1 MPATVNVVKD
11 RRLYVDGFD
20 LSGVV
25 FQQELSV
32 GYEEVD
38 AIVSNDTARVSVPGL
53 QTVSLVHEGY
63 ISEGATGADAV
74 LKARAGDSGVVCTSS
89 PQTAADGE
97 VGYFLNASGYQY
109 DQSINMGELPGFEF
123 RVGPS
128 NSVGLVRGT
137 IMTDAR
143 SAKTATGN
151 GTARQLG
158 AVASAESLYAAMH
171 VVAAS
176 GTTPTLDMI
185 VESDDNSGIT
195 SGVTRITFTQEV
207 AVGAQ
212 YATAVAGPIT
222 DDWWRVGWT
231 IGGTGPS
238 FTVIVTVGIQ

>member
-1 MPATVNVVKD
+1 
-11 RRLYVDGFD
+11 
-20 LSGVV
+20 
-25 FQQELSV
+25 
-32 GYEEVD
+32 
-38 AIVSNDTARVSVPGL
+38 
-53 QTVSLVHEGY
+53 
-63 ISEGATGADAV
+63 
-74 LKARAGDSGVVCTSS
+74 
-89 PQTAADGE
+89 
-97 VGYFLNASGYQY
+97 
-109 DQSINMGELPGFEF
+109 
-123 RVGPS
+123 
-128 NSVGLVRGT
+128 
-137 IMTDAR
+137 
-143 SAKTATGN
+143 
-151 GTARQLG
+151 
-158 AVASAESLYAAMH
+158 MH

>member
-137 IMTDAR
+137 IVR
-143 SAKTATGN
+143 RKPRRETGQLAN
-151 GTARQLG
+151 SGRWRQLRRG
-158 AVASAESLYAAMH
+158 LHIRGGHRRRCSAQS
-171 VVAAS
+171 
-176 GTTPTLDMI
+176 
-185 VESDDNSGIT
+185 
-195 SGVTRITFTQEV
+195 
-207 AVGAQ
+207 
-212 YATAVAGPIT
+212 
-222 DDWWRVGWT
+222 
-231 IGGTGPS
+231 PS
-238 FTVIVTVGIQ
+238 RG